1 MRGAYRKDWDIMK
14 YYILSKTEEAVY
26 SLINGIPYGYAPYWF
41 GGTAKPLCL
50 DLILPKR
57 REELQEALPVI
68 VWICGGAFWQQDR
81 SIWLPTLIPY
91 LKHGYAV
98 AAVDYRVTAQ
108 APYPAAVCDVKQ
120 AIRFLKAHSGEFG
133 IDKEHI
139 AVMGESAG
147 GYLAA
152 MAGVNDPAYDTGDWL
167 GESSAVQA
175 VIDYYGVAD
184 LKVTGNDPACD
195 RQIAEFAGSSDP
207 AALEQASPVYRVGP
221 DAPPFLIFH
230 GDSDQLVPISES
242 EALYE
247 ALIRQGVRADFYVVE
262 GEEHGADA
270 FYQPNIR
277 EIICGFLDEVFR
289 K

>member
-1 MRGAYRKDWDIMK
+1 MK
-14 YYILSKTEEAVY
+14 YCIPSKSEEEVY

-41 GGTAKPLCL
+41 GGTVRPLCL
-50 DLILPKR
+50 DLIVPKH
-57 REELQEALPVI
+57 REELQERLPLI
-68 VWICGGAFWQQDR
+68 VWICGGAMWQQDR
-81 SIWLPTLIPY
+81 SIWLPTLMPY
-91 LKHGYAV
+91 VKKGYAV

-120 AIRFLKAHSGEFG
+120 AIRFLRAHSEEFC

-152 MAGVNDPAYDTGDWL
+152 MAGVNDPVYDTGDWL
-167 GESSAVQA
+167 EESSAVQA
-175 VIDYYGVAD
+175 VVDYYGVAD
-184 LKVTGNDPACD
+184 LSMTGNDPVCD
-195 RQIAEFAGSSDP
+195 RQIAEFADSSDP
-207 AALEQASPVYRVGP
+207 DALAQASPVHRVGP

-230 GDSDQLVPISES
+230 GDSDQLVPIAES

-247 ALIRQGVRADFYVVE
+247 ALTRQGVRADFYVLE
-262 GEEHGADA
+262 GEDHGTDA

-277 EIICGFLDEVFR
+277 EIICGFLDEVFVTA
-289 K
+289 